1 MVRRYNSFLVRCWII
16 DGDTWR
22 IQVEH
27 VQSGAQTHLA
37 LPEEVMDWIR
47 AHCEKPPVPAQGE
60 DSQQH

>member
-27 VQSGAQTHLA
+27 VQSGEQAHLA
-37 LPEEVMDWIR
+37 LPEEVVDWIR